1 MTKVRPVG
9 IRVDAYLVLGSVS
22 LRPSQEVTLQVY
34 PQLIFRG
41 ESIGFQGPAGD
52 LELLWQGMWLKL
64 PARLEP
70 AYLTVMVGDP
80 LTIRVRNSGRTVA
93 RTMLVAYGSA
103 AQNSLGPRPDEPICV
118 WGPPGFKL
126 PVLP

>member
-1 MTKVRPVG
+1 MTEVRPVG

-22 LRPSQEVTLQVY
+22 LRPGQAVTLQVY

-41 ESIGFQGPAGD
+41 ESIGFQGPSGE
-52 LELLWQGMWLKL
+52 LELLWEANWRKL
-64 PARLEP
+64 PTRLEP
-70 AYLTVMVGDP
+70 PYPTVMIGDP
-80 LTIRVRNSGRTVA
+80 FTIRVRNSGHAIVRT
-93 RTMLVAYGSA
+93 TLVAYGSA